1 MMLNMTETDRRF
13 TVLVVDD
20 AADHLEISLEF
31 LRPFYQVRTA
41 ASGLEALAQ
50 AKMLPLPDLILLDV
64 VMPGMSGF
72 EVLAA
77 LREAPDTHDIP
88 VIFVTAAGME
98 EEEEHGLKRGAVDF
112 VAKPISR
119 ATLLARVATHLALGA
134 ATRELKI
141 QNVLLE
147 QRVAERTQKLARA
160 MFAAEAANRAKSE
173 FLRNMSH
180 ELRTPMNGIIGMSD
194 LLLNTGLDADQREFA
209 GILKNSAEALSL
221 VLIDILNFA
230 NAEADGLTV
239 EQTVFDVRELTDK
252 LHDLFRS
259 RAAEKQLLCDCR
271 VAPATPA
278 KLMGDVAH
286 VRQILLKLIDNAL
299 KFTDRGSVSLD
310 VLPIDSVQTETPTL
324 RFELR
329 DTGIGIA
336 ANRHEAIFQPFTQVD
351 GSVTR
356 RHGGLGLGLAAT
368 RHLVELMKGTI
379 GVESQE
385 GIGSLFWVELPFGRA
400 EVA

>member
-1 MMLNMTETDRRF
+1 MMSNKIESERDF

-64 VMPGMSGF
+64 VMPEMNGF
-72 EVLAA
+72 QVLAA
-77 LREAPDTHDIP
+77 LREAPETRDIP
-88 VIFVTAAGME
+88 VIFVTAAGV

-112 VAKPISR
+112 VVKPISR
-119 ATLLARVATHLALGA
+119 ATLLARVATHLALSA

-173 FLRNMSH
+173 FLNNMSH

-209 GILKNSAEALSL
+209 GILKNSAKALSL
-221 VLIDILNFA
+221 VLTDILNFA
-230 NAEADGLTV
+230 KAEAEGLIV

-271 VAPATPA
+271 VAPETPA

-299 KFTDRGSVSLD
+299 EFTDRGSVSLD
-310 VLPIDSVQTETPTL
+310 VVPIGTVETGTPTL

-368 RHLVELMKGTI
+368 RHLVELMNGKI

-385 GIGSLFWVELPFGRA
+385 GSGSLFWVELPFRLA
-400 EVA
+400 EVG